1 MSPSAIFLVPSPTL
15 VYPVGSVARKIL
27 LTQCVCVR
35 ASVCVVLTGGKIVG
49 DLREVPGR
57 NSRTAHPAGLPGPA
71 WLSLDTPEAFGV
83 FFQIPGPGL
92 EALDES
98 PRTKLKALCCKTRGQ
113 ANLECSCLPCGAPL
127 SYSREPCAPL
137 TSAPRKL
144 EPSSSTIRT
153 LLAVWTGFH
162 PCPSIRGTGRGWGWG

>member
-1 MSPSAIFLVPSPTL
+1 M
-15 VYPVGSVARKIL
+15 
-27 LTQCVCVR
+27 
-35 ASVCVVLTGGKIVG
+35 CVVLTGEKIVG
-49 DLREVPGR
+49 DLREVQGR
-57 NSRTAHPAGLPGPA
+57 NSRATHRVGLPGPA
-71 WLSLDTPEAFGV
+71 WLSPDTPEAFGV

-113 ANLECSCLPCGAPL
+113 ANLECGCLPCGAPL
-127 SYSREPCAPL
+127 SGSREPRAPL

-144 EPSSSTIRT
+144 EPSSSTIRR

-162 PCPSIRGTGRGWGWG
+162 HAPPSGEQGAGGWGIQKEKKRKASFHSGDLLYRLP